1 MHFGSAQADL
11 VASARRL
18 GIPVGMLLFSW
29 DNLSTKGRLHQPP
42 DWMFVWNARQ
52 QREAQQ
58 LHGFPPERVV
68 VVGAPRFDSFFALRR
83 QMTDGEFLAPLGLDP
98 SAPTLLYV
106 CSSPFVSA
114 AELPFVRT
122 WLEALRRSPGPVRE
136 ANVLVRPHPDV
147 PLLDETH
154 EITTLR
160 WPAARGLQGLVGRPF
175 DDPKAIVLRTSDRA
189 MQGLF
194 ECIAH
199 SAAVVGLNTSAEL
212 EAAIV
217 GKPVYTVV
225 AGAAADGQSTTLHFH
240 YLLEASG
247 GFVRIAHGLDE
258 HVAQLDRELT
268 SPSPA
273 DGIRRFV
280 GEFLRP
286 RGVEH
291 PVSPLLA
298 EALERTFA
306 ARDGRP
312 AGDAV
317 RLGGPDA
324 ADDVDTELDGDAA
337 DDAARASAALSDP
350 AAVTVLDAGAGGE
363 VVRLVRG
370 TDGDGERHR
379 IDKAVRRWLRDQVGV
394 GEMVYDV
401 GAGIGLYAVLA
412 ARHRGAPVIAF
423 EPSYGAF
430 RDLCENL
437 LLNGCDGRVTALPI
451 ALADFEGLGALKYP
465 VGLAGRARHAVR
477 PERWKERR
485 AAGGDR
491 ALVQSVCVTTLDAAI
506 DRYALP
512 APRHLRIGDPASA
525 LAVLSGASAT
535 LASAALSSVFVTVH
549 DAEREE
555 VTGRLRAAGLQELR
569 AKPLRRDRTHLVWSK
584 AARETMAAATAASR

>member
-1 MHFGSAQADL
+1 
-11 VASARRL
+11 
-18 GIPVGMLLFSW
+18 
-29 DNLSTKGRLHQPP
+29 
-42 DWMFVWNARQ
+42 
-52 QREAQQ
+52 
-58 LHGFPPERVV
+58 
-68 VVGAPRFDSFFALRR
+68 
-83 QMTDGEFLAPLGLDP
+83 
-98 SAPTLLYV
+98 
-106 CSSPFVSA
+106 
-114 AELPFVRT
+114 VRD
-122 WLEALRRSPGPVRE
+122 
-136 ANVLVRPHPDV
+136 ANVIVRPHPDG
-147 PLLDETH
+147 PLLDDTH
-154 EITTLR
+154 EITTFR

-175 DDPKAIVLRTSDRA
+175 PDPRAIVLRTSDRA

-212 EAAIV
+212 EAAIL
-217 GKPVYTVV
+217 GKPVYTVL

-247 GFVRIAHGLDE
+247 GFVRIAHALDE
-258 HVAQLDRELT
+258 HVAQLDRELQ

-273 DGIRRFV
+273 GDIRRFV

-306 ARDGRP
+306 GIAVSGAGMGAGQVPSATGGRT
-312 AGDAV
+312 AGDAA
-317 RLGGPDA
+317 LLAEP
-324 ADDVDTELDGDAA
+324 DDVDIEPE
-337 DDAARASAALSDP
+337 SDP
-350 AAVTVLDAGAGGE
+350 AGVAPGSAPRRDPASVTILDAGLGAE
-363 VVRLVRG
+363 AVQLVRS
-370 TDGDGERHR
+370 TDEDGEPHR
-379 IDKAVRRWLRDQVGV
+379 LDRSVHKWLRDQVGV

-401 GAGIGLYAVLA
+401 GAGIGIYAVLA

-423 EPSYGAF
+423 EPSYGAY

-451 ALADFEGLGALKYP
+451 ALADFEGLGGLKYP

-485 AAGGDR
+485 AAGDHR

-506 DRYALP
+506 HRYALP
-512 APRHLRIGDPASA
+512 APRHLRVGDPAAA
-525 LAVLSGASAT
+525 LAVLTGAGAA
-535 LASAALSSVFVTVH
+535 LASSMLSSVFVTVH

-555 VTGRLRAAGLQELR
+555 VTARLRAAGLRELR
-569 AKPLRRDRTHLVWSK
+569 AKPLRRERTHLVWSK
-584 AARETMAAATAASR
+584 AAKETVAATAASR